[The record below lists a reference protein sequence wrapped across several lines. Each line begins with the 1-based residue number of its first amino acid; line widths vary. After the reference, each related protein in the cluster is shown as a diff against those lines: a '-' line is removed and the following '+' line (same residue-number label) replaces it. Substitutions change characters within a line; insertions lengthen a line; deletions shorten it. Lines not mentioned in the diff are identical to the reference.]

1 VSAVAAPG
9 LLFLQIAVILGVSLA
24 AGRALVR
31 VQQPSVVAQ
40 MIAGVL
46 LGPSLL
52 GLLLPELQ
60 SALFPP
66 AALPALRG
74 LGQVGV
80 AIFMFGLGLEI
91 DFAFVLRNLRGAT
104 AVGAGGVVLPLAVGA
119 LLGAVLVHDTRLFP
133 PLAHPWVG
141 VLFFAA
147 TMAVTAFP
155 VMAVIISERGL
166 LGTDVANLC
175 LVCGCFSDFTAWTLL
190 ALVLAAMAG
199 NFSAAA
205 TTLFGAI
212 LYVGIV
218 VMIVRPLVR
227 RLFGRLDALAP
238 PGWAEAAVLALLF
251 AGAWSTE
258 FIGIDAAFGTFV
270 MGAAMPRIPALHTAE
285 ERLRP
290 FVLAFLMP
298 LYFTVSGLN
307 ARLDLLADGRLL
319 LLTALIVV
327 VACTSK
333 GVVCA
338 LAAKLTGRSNRESL
352 AIGALM
358 NARGLVQLVILT
370 IGLQHAVITPT
381 LYAMMVVMTIVTT
394 MMASPVLSLVYGRLP
409 LTVAP
414 ARAGGAEI
422 PAAADA

>member
-1 VSAVAAPG
+1 LSPAVAPG
-9 LLFLQIAVILGVSLA
+9 LLFLQIAVILGVSLL

-31 VQQPSVVAQ
+31 IQQPSVVAQ

-52 GLLLPELQ
+52 GLLLPTWQ
-60 SALFPP
+60 AALFPP

-91 DFAFVLRNLRGAT
+91 DFGFVRRNLRGAA

-133 PLAHPWVG
+133 PLAHPWAG
-141 VLFFAA
+141 VVFFAA
-147 TMAVTAFP
+147 ALAVTAFP

-199 NFSAAA
+199 NYASAA

-212 LYVGIV
+212 FYVGIV
-218 VMIVRPLVR
+218 VMVVRPLVR
-227 RLFGRLDALAP
+227 WLFGRLDAVAP
-238 PGWAEAAVLALLF
+238 PGWAEVVVLAALF

-307 ARLDLLADGRLL
+307 ARLDLLKDGGLL

-333 GVVCA
+333 GLVCTV
-338 LAAKLTGRSNRESL
+338 AAKLTGRSTRDSL

-370 IGLQHAVITPT
+370 IGLQHDVITPT

-394 MMASPVLSLVYGRLP
+394 MMASPALNLIYGPLP
-409 LTVAP
+409 LGRTP
-414 ARAGGAEI
+414 ARTGARE
-422 PAAADA
+422 ATADA

>member
-1 VSAVAAPG
+1 MSPVAAPG
-9 LLFLQIAVILGVSLA
+9 LLFLQIAVVLCVSLA

-31 VQQPSVVAQ
+31 IQQPSVVAQ

-52 GLLLPELQ
+52 GLLLPGLQ
-60 SALFPP
+60 AALFPP

-119 LLGAVLVHDTRLFP
+119 LLGAALVHDARLFG

-147 TMAVTAFP
+147 AMAVTAFP

-166 LGTDVANLC
+166 LGTEVANLC

-199 NFSAAA
+199 NVSAAA

-212 LYVGIV
+212 LYVGSV

-227 RLFGRLDALAP
+227 RLFGRLDALTP

-290 FVLAFLMP
+290 FVLSFLMP

-319 LLTALIVV
+319 LLTALIVA

-338 LAAKLTGRSNRESL
+338 LAAKLTGRSYRESL

-370 IGLQHAVITPT
+370 IGLQHDVITPT

-394 MMASPVLSLVYGRLP
+394 MMASPVLSLVYGRAP
-409 LTVAP
+409 LAAAR
-414 ARAGGAEI
+414 ARAGAEA
-422 PAAADA
+422 PAAAEA